1 MSKRTRSKIS
11 KPIIII
17 KRNGKHF
24 TNVTQEDFNRD
35 ISDING
41 IKPEDYHKS
50 TFIRGKNLEV
60 SEDPFVIE
68 TMKILLKNKKS
79 IPNSLFIREDD

>member
-1 MSKRTRSKIS
+1 
-11 KPIIII
+11 
-17 KRNGKHF
+17 
-24 TNVTQEDFNRD
+24 
-35 ISDING
+35 
-41 IKPEDYHKS
+41 
-50 TFIRGKNLEV
+50 KNLEV

>member
-1 MSKRTRSKIS
+1 MSERTRLKNL

-24 TNVTQEDFNRD
+24 TNVTQQDFNRD